1 MTLRSMQIALFAG
14 LATVAMTLPAASLAP
29 SDPAGASTAKAV
41 TGAQYAQACFTDEGY
56 GRKSPCSTFYKGKK
70 KKKVKK

>member
-1 MTLRSMQIALFAG
+1 MTFRSMQIALFAG
-14 LATVAMTLPAASLAP
+14 LVTVAMTLPAASLAP

-41 TGAQYAQACFTDEGY
+41 AGAQYAQGCFTDEGY
-56 GRKSPCSTFYKGKK
+56 GRKTPCSIYYKGKK